1 MSPPSPTN
9 LPFSSRRVRL
19 ACSCKSLL
27 RQSSHGWWASLELAP
42 AGLMQALLLTPWVLA
57 RRANVRHLSLK
68 HLAPAARAA
77 AGEPAAEQQLLQQ
90 WQQSQQ
96 QRPLFRSLTYFVSI
110 LAGGPLESLSWRS
123 PLLPCLGES
132 RLALPQLR
140 RLHLVISDSSTTG
153 GGGGCDI
160 DGEQQLAHPHQ
171 PLQQQQQ
178 AAAGEWASVRLQP
191 DFGARFPQLKEL
203 RLEGSLLLDWAPG
216 CLPPGLQALTV
227 EGCLAVAGQGQ
238 QSQGVLAAIA
248 AAASSGTALSSL
260 TLSICP
266 LGGGGPQQA
275 AVPLQGLERLGA
287 SLTRLRLR
295 APGPLPQLGPLA
307 ACTGLRS
314 LELLGF
320 DSWAAVGG
328 QEWSGCLQPLAAL
341 TRLTALQLGGT
352 GAAATQPPWLALAA
366 AHC

>member
-1 MSPPSPTN
+1 
-9 LPFSSRRVRL
+9 
-19 ACSCKSLL
+19 
-27 RQSSHGWWASLELAP
+27 
-42 AGLMQALLLTPWVLA
+42 MQALQLTPWVLA
-57 RRANVRHLSLK
+57 RRADVRHLSLR
-68 HLAPAARAA
+68 HPAPAARAA
-77 AGEPAAEQQLLQQ
+77 AGEPAAEQQQLRQ

-132 RLALPQLR
+132 RLALPHLR
-140 RLHLVISDSSTTG
+140 RLHLVIGDSSSGTG
-153 GGGGCDI
+153 GGGGCDT
-160 DGEQQLAHPHQ
+160 GGQQQLAHPHQ
-171 PLQQQQQ
+171 HQPQQQQP
-178 AAAGEWASVRLQP
+178 AAGERATVRLQP
-191 DFGARFPQLKEL
+191 DFGARFPQLTEL

-216 CLPPGLQALTV
+216 CLPPGLQALAV
-227 EGCLAVAGQGQ
+227 EGCLAATGQGQ

-260 TLSICP
+260 TLAICP
-266 LGGGGPQQA
+266 LGGGEIQQE

-287 SLTRLRLR
+287 SLTRLCLR

-320 DSWAAVGG
+320 DSWAAEGG
-328 QEWSGCLQPLAAL
+328 QGWTGCLQPLATL